1 MIGSILIENHYE
13 GKDFIQEFDSR
24 WYSVQKFETL
34 RGAEYAPKNDILY
47 HRSCKLDRL
56 NNSKSV
62 AFKKDPDIANDR
74 EEVKK
79 QKKQS
84 YSTGQ
89 LKVLWYKNQC
99 ILSNNSV
106 ALYPNNSSIAR
117 KTYKPAADNKSAD
130 DQQKRLL
137 ETAEKWI
144 RIDPGDTWAI
154 QVKRRLI
161 SMNDLVAEEAVT

>member
-1 MIGSILIENHYE
+1 MTGSILIKNHCE
-13 GKDFIQEFDSR
+13 GKGFIFKSLIADDTQL
-24 WYSVQKFETL
+24 VQKFETL

-89 LKVLWYKNQC
+89 LKVL
-99 ILSNNSV
+99 
-106 ALYPNNSSIAR
+106 
-117 KTYKPAADNKSAD
+117 
-130 DQQKRLL
+130 
-137 ETAEKWI
+137 
-144 RIDPGDTWAI
+144 
-154 QVKRRLI
+154 
-161 SMNDLVAEEAVT
+161 